1 MSGASRYT
9 RAISPEVGEIE
20 RRLRAIE
27 RTLETI
33 SGRAST
39 SARET
44 AGNLGETIGSALSDW
59 ASRFRQSAS
68 VVGNQSTALSKD
80 AAKFG
85 SEAMNRLADETGNRP
100 LFALAVALGVGI
112 LIGTAAHNSRSP

>member
-1 MSGASRYT
+1 MSGATRYT
-9 RAISPEVGEIE
+9 RAISAEVGEIE

-27 RTLETI
+27 KTLETI

-44 AGNLGETIGSALSDW
+44 AGNLGDTIGSALSDW
-59 ASRFRQSAS
+59 ASRFRQSAN

-85 SEAMNRLADETGNRP
+85 SEALNRLSDETGNRP
-100 LFALAVALGVGI
+100 LFALAIALGVGV
-112 LIGTAAHNSRSP
+112 LIGMAARNSR

>member
-9 RAISPEVGEIE
+9 RAISAEVGEIE

-39 SARET
+39 SAQET

-59 ASRFRQSAS
+59 ASRFRQSVS
-68 VVGNQSTALSKD
+68 VVGNQSTALGKD
-80 AAKFG
+80 AAKYG
-85 SEAMNRLADETGNRP
+85 SEALNRLSDETGNRP
-100 LFALAVALGVGI
+100 LFALAIALGVGI
-112 LIGTAAHNSRSP
+112 LIGMAARNSR

>member
-9 RAISPEVGEIE
+9 RAISAEVGEIE

-27 RTLETI
+27 RTLDTI

-59 ASRFRQSAS
+59 ASRFRRSAS
-68 VVGNQSTALSKD
+68 EVGNQSTALSKD

-85 SEAMNRLADETGNRP
+85 SEALNRLADETGNRRC
-100 LFALAVALGVGI
+100 L
-112 LIGTAAHNSRSP
+112 RSPSR

>member
-9 RAISPEVGEIE
+9 RAISAEVGEIE

-39 SARET
+39 SGRET

-85 SEAMNRLADETGNRP
+85 SEAMNRLADETENRP

>member
-1 MSGASRYT
+1 
-9 RAISPEVGEIE
+9 
-20 RRLRAIE
+20 LRAIE

-39 SARET
+39 SAQET

-68 VVGNQSTALSKD
+68 EVGNQSAALSKD

-85 SEAMNRLADETGNRP
+85 SEALNRLADEPGNRP
-100 LFALAVALGVGI
+100 LFALAVALGVVI
-112 LIGTAAHNSRSP
+112 LIGMAARNSR

>member
-9 RAISPEVGEIE
+9 RAISAEVGEIE

-39 SARET
+39 SAQET
-44 AGNLGETIGSALSDW
+44 AGNLGETIGSAFPIGPV
-59 ASRFRQSAS
+59 ASAKARVQLEI
-68 VVGNQSTALSKD
+68 NQP
-80 AAKFG
+80 
-85 SEAMNRLADETGNRP
+85 RLAKMRP
-100 LFALAVALGVGI
+100 NMAP
-112 LIGTAAHNSRSP
+112 RR

>member
-1 MSGASRYT
+1 MSGATRYT
-9 RAISPEVGEIE
+9 RAISAEVGEIE

-27 RTLETI
+27 KTLETI

-44 AGNLGETIGSALSDW
+44 AADW
-59 ASRFRQSAS
+59 ASRFRQSAN

-85 SEAMNRLADETGNRP
+85 SEALNRLSDETGNRP
-100 LFALAVALGVGI
+100 LFALAIALGVGI
-112 LIGTAAHNSRSP
+112 LIGMAARNSR